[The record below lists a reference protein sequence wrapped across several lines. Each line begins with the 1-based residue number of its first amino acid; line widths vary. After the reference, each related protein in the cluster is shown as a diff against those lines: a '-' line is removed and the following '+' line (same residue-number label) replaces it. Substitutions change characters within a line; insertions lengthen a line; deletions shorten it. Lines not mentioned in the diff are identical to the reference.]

1 MKGLNHK
8 KEYLLKPFWLFV
20 NAILEYKS
28 EPGMV
33 ASAFNPSTGAP
44 GQPWLQS
51 ETLSETQTKQKHR
64 ANAILLLGLTWP
76 PYLWSRIASYVY
88 VN

>member
-51 ETLSETQTKQKHR
+51 ETLSETQKHKQSKSTE
-64 ANAILLLGLTWP
+64 LTL
-76 PYLWSRIASYVY
+76 YS
-88 VN
+88 